1 MSRNI
6 GEIGLGLKLD
16 GKNYKKQVKQ
26 FGDYGS
32 SQLQNSFGS
41 TFKSIGKMAIAAFS
55 IKAVADFT
63 ASCLKLG
70 SDLTEV
76 QNVVDVAFPHMNEQI
91 NSFAKNAMTQF
102 GMSET
107 VAKKYAGTF
116 GAMSKAFGFTEQASA
131 DMAMELTG
139 LAGDVASFY
148 NMNTDEAYTKL
159 KSVFT
164 GETETLKELGVVMTQ
179 NALDQ
184 YALANGYGKTTAKM
198 TEQEKVALRMKFV
211 TDQLS
216 LASGDF
222 VRTQDSWANQ
232 TRVLSLRF
240 DQLKASLGK
249 GFIAVFTP
257 IVKGI
262 NWVLSNLQPLA
273 DSFASLMEMLTG
285 TSTSSG
291 GGGAM
296 AETASEIA
304 STTDSAD
311 GLSDGLS
318 DAGKAGEAAAKKI
331 NKAFTKT
338 DTINKLSFNTDS
350 DSGSSGGG
358 SGAGGNTG
366 SVANAVEFPK
376 ASEQANVFNGMLDG
390 IIKEFQRLSNIFKTG
405 FEIGF
410 GNSFKNIERI
420 KEYISSI
427 GDSLKT
433 IFLSSDITSIAK
445 EWVDNLILSLGKVV
459 GSITSIGITIGTLFV
474 GSVATYLE
482 NNVDFIKNTIVDWF
496 DISGR
501 SIAIIGNFSTVIADI
516 FSVFANSQF
525 MQIGANIIQSIVNG
539 AMNMI
544 SLIGGIGLSIIK
556 SITEP
561 IIQNK
566 DAIKLAISEMFE
578 PFVSIS
584 NLIADNLTNWD
595 SFMQIIGLAA
605 GSLVGL
611 KVATIIVAPIT
622 SLASAFMLVGGAI
635 SRWGIVSTLKGLAF
649 TIFPGL
655 GSAVSTVGLFFSQFI
670 ANISAGGGII
680 NSLVV
685 GLGACGT
692 SFTGIG
698 SAMLALINPVTLVVA
713 AIAGLAAGFTF
724 AYTQSEDFRNKIN
737 NTFSSILS
745 NVTGIIGGLVSIIQT
760 FWTKGLQPVIA
771 SVSEGIKTLWNGGLS
786 TFIENVSSF
795 ILTCINGVLSIWN
808 NAINPLIELMLN
820 TFLPI
825 FTTIFN
831 SILNVAIP
839 IISNIMEFLGLFMGV
854 LDEVMKVLNES
865 VWPVFKT
872 VFNGLGEVVEMFWN
886 FVSPIFDWFTTLLGH
901 VIDFSMKFFMAPM
914 EIVMKTVT
922 QVIQNIA
929 EPIKQV
935 FEGVQDMF
943 SGVIDFIT
951 GVFTGDWSK
960 AMEGIKGIF
969 KGMWESLSGIVSGVW
984 NTILSLFSNAGSIF
998 SGVVDGIADA
1008 FKNIVNCIIDGIN
1021 KVIAKPFN
1029 IINGLLNEVRSF
1041 SILGQKPF
1049 KGLWGK
1055 NPLPVPQIP
1064 KLAQG
1069 GYVKANQPQLAMIGD
1084 NRHQGEIVAPENKM
1098 LDMINTALKMQKD
1111 SGNVDG
1117 MDTLIMLIKE
1127 LIELVKNM
1135 VLKVDID
1142 IKKLSIL
1149 LENAKKERQ
1158 MIGG

>member
-41 TFKSIGKMAIAAFS
+41 AFKSIGKMAIAAFS

-304 STTDSAD
+304 STTDSAG

-331 NKAFTKT
+331 NKAFAKT

-358 SGAGGNTG
+358 SGAGGDTG
-366 SVANAVEFPK
+366 SVADAVEFPK

-427 GDSLKT
+427 GDSFKNIFTDPSVINAAKT
-433 IFLSSDITSIAK
+433 WVDTTVLTLGKITGSIA
-445 EWVDNLILSLGKVV
+445 
-459 GSITSIGITIGTLFV
+459 SIGVSIGTLLV

-482 NNVDFIKNTIVDWF
+482 RNTGFIKDNIVNMFNISSRFHEIIGRFSILLAEIVD
-496 DISGR
+496 
-501 SIAIIGNFSTVIADI
+501 
-516 FSVFANSQF
+516 VFANGTAVS
-525 MQIGANIIQSIVNG
+525 IGANFIEGFVNG
-539 AMNMI
+539 FLGSINLI
-544 SLIGGIGLSIIK
+544 SRLAVDIFDAIVTPLEK
-556 SITEP
+556 
-561 IIQNK
+561 NK
-566 DAIKLAISEMFE
+566 DKIKKTIEGMLKPIESVTKTIAKGITDTFK
-578 PFVSIS
+578 
-584 NLIADNLTNWD
+584 LID
-595 SFMQIIGLAA
+595 STYSKYI
-605 GSLVGL
+605 
-611 KVATIIVAPIT
+611 AP
-622 SLASAFMLVGGAI
+622 
-635 SRWGIVSTLKGLAF
+635 AF
-649 TIFPGL
+649 TKISSGLTQIL
-655 GSAVSTVGLFFSQFI
+655 GSILDAYNTYIKPVIDMIAVNFTAMWNEHIQPALNGVVTFFGKFAELFGVVWEQYLAPFI
-670 ANISAGGGII
+670 SW
-680 NSLVV
+680 LVE
-685 GLGACGT
+685 
-692 SFTGIG
+692 
-698 SAMLALINPVTLVVA
+698 
-713 AIAGLAAGFTF
+713 TF
-724 AYTQSEDFRNKIN
+724 A
-737 NTFSSILS
+737 
-745 NVTGIIGGLVSIIQT
+745 
-760 FWTKGLQPVIA
+760 PVIA
-771 SVSEGIKTLWNGGLS
+771 TM
-786 TFIENVSSF
+786 IENVWNKVELVVTF
-795 ILTCINGVLSIWN
+795 ISDQIKALTDILQGICD
-808 NAINPLIELMLN
+808 
-820 TFLPI
+820 FL
-825 FTTIFN
+825 
-831 SILNVAIP
+831 
-839 IISNIMEFLGLFMGV
+839 
-854 LDEVMKVLNES
+854 
-865 VWPVFKT
+865 
-872 VFNGLGEVVEMFWN
+872 
-886 FVSPIFDWFTTLLGH
+886 
-901 VIDFSMKFFMAPM
+901 
-914 EIVMKTVT
+914 
-922 QVIQNIA
+922 
-929 EPIKQV
+929 
-935 FEGVQDMF
+935 
-943 SGVIDFIT
+943 T
-951 GVFTGDWSK
+951 GVFTGDWDRAWQGLKDIVSGFTDFFTNVIDLAFGWVSGFIDETLDTISNVWNVAWTSVSDFFGGIWEDICSGVETSINGVK
-960 AMEGIKGIF
+960 DTIDTVLDTIKGIWE
-969 KGMWESLSGIVSGVW
+969 GMWQGLYDFVSGTWDNIMTLW
-984 NTILSLFSNAGSIF
+984 NSGGEIFTNIAEGIGTIFR
-998 SGVVDGIADA
+998 
-1008 FKNIVNCIIDGIN
+1008 NIVNGMIDGIN
-1021 KVIAKPFN
+1021 TVIKKPLKVVSNALKTIHDIDLPLIGKPFT
-1029 IINGLLNEVRSF
+1029 IVPRGFDI
-1041 SILGQKPF
+1041 
-1049 KGLWGK
+1049 
-1055 NPLPVPQIP
+1055 PQIP
-1064 KLAQG
+1064 HLAQG